1 MRGLDK
7 VEATSRFMKQV
18 TRRDRCKLGLGLSVG
33 RRSPAEVSQNRW
45 GGGGAAG
52 GREGGREARG
62 QVMQGGALT
71 IKDEASPL
79 IPHRQYTLEAGASS
93 PDHTGTGESSFD

>member
-1 MRGLDK
+1 M
-7 VEATSRFMKQV
+7 EATSRFMKQV

-52 GREGGREARG
+52 GREEGRR

-79 IPHRQYTLEAGASS
+79 IPHGQYTLEAGASS
-93 PDHTGTGESSFD
+93 LDHTGTGESSFD